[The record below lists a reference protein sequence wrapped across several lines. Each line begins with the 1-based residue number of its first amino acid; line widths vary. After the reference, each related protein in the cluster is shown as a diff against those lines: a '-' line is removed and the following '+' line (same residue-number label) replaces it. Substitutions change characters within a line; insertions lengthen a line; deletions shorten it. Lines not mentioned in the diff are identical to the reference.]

1 VAAGLLERLLDGAWP
16 GRTWSVATALAT
28 AGVAILTLASREDA
42 ELSVSGIGLALLAG
56 SSYAG
61 YTVVAKRLLR
71 AGHEPIGVMGASFGI
86 AAVLLLPVL
95 LVGNTAWLA
104 EPGGMALALYL
115 GLLPTAVA
123 YVLFARGL
131 DRLAASEVTT
141 IVLVEPL
148 TATVL
153 GVLVLDERLGAV
165 AGAGAALVL
174 MGLAVLALSPRA
186 RAPSPVAAE
195 AALDDA
201 I

>member
-1 VAAGLLERLLDGAWP
+1 M
-16 GRTWSVATALAT
+16 
-28 AGVAILTLASREDA
+28 
-42 ELSVSGIGLALLAG
+42 
-56 SSYAG
+56 
-61 YTVVAKRLLR
+61 VAKRLLR
-71 AGHEPIGVMGASFGI
+71 AGHEPIGVMGASCGI
-86 AAVLLLPVL
+86 AAVLVLPVL
-95 LVGNTAWLA
+95 LVGDTAWLA

-131 DRLAASEVTT
+131 DRIAASEVTT

-174 MGLAVLALSPRA
+174 LGLAVLARSPGA